1 MAGLKLLLDTNI
13 VIALEDPRT
22 VPPGVALLAQKAQL
36 HGLTLYL
43 DDACVAD
50 IERDPNLERRE
61 ATLSK
66 LHKFPTL
73 PNVAHRSDAELT
85 ARFGDVRTPND
96 RCDVLMLDTLDRNVV
111 DFLVSE
117 DIGLH
122 KRAERA
128 ALRDRVFTVREALGW
143 ILRTFE
149 PREFRLPYV
158 ASRKAYQIPTS
169 DPIFDSLREGYPD
182 FDDWWLQKCVR
193 QHRDCWVVEI
203 DGQLA
208 GLVVYKTET
217 HAEAHTRHPGP
228 RILKVCTFKMKPE
241 YRGEKFGE
249 QLLKKVLWYAQGNGY
264 DLVYLTAYAD
274 QEFLITLLQTFGFE
288 ITRTQSNGELMI
300 EKALVPN
307 EQPVLLESS
316 AIESDMRAYPRF
328 YEGEDVGKYVI
339 PIQPAFHRVL
349 FPEISES
356 VSLSLFPEMEFGVD
370 SNTNG
375 DRTPGNTIRKV
386 YVCRSP
392 TRTLSPGDLL
402 LFYLSKS
409 SAKSEELVRSQT
421 VTTIGVIEQVQQAVS
436 TTQLLRLV
444 GRRSVYTRKDLED
457 WGASEDRPVLVI
469 DFLLN
474 GHFQPPVTLAT
485 LLARGAFTNRPP
497 QSIKELTEE
506 SYRAVRSSTQVHYE

>member
-22 VPPGVALLAQKAQL
+22 VPPGMALLAQKAQL
-36 HGLTLYL
+36 HGLTLFL
-43 DDACVAD
+43 DEACISD

-66 LHKFPTL
+66 LQKFPVP
-73 PNVAHRSDAELT
+73 PNVAHRSESELIQ
-85 ARFGDVRTPND
+85 RFGDIRSPND
-96 RCDVLMLDTLDRNVV
+96 RCDVLMLDTLDRKVA

-128 ALRDRVFTVREALGW
+128 SLRDRVFTVREALAW
-143 ILRTFE
+143 IQRTFE

-158 ASRKAYQIPTS
+158 VSRKAYQIPTS
-169 DPIFDSLREGYPD
+169 DPIFESLREGYPG
-182 FDDWWLQKCVR
+182 FDDWWLEKCVR

-208 GLVVYKTET
+208 GLVVYKPET
-217 HAEAHTRHPGP
+217 HADAHTRHPGP

-249 QLLKKVLWYAQGNGY
+249 QLLKTILWYAQGNGY
-264 DLVYLTAYAD
+264 DLVYLTAHPD
-274 QEFLITLLQTFGFE
+274 QEFLITLLETFGFE
-288 ITRTQSNGELMI
+288 ATQTQPNGELVI
-300 EKALVPN
+300 EKAMVPN
-307 EQPVLLESS
+307 EHPVLLGLS
-316 AIESDMRAYPRF
+316 AIQTDMRVYPRF
-328 YEGEDVGKYVI
+328 YEGEGVSKYVI

-349 FPEISES
+349 FPEIAEAAP
-356 VSLSLFPEMEFGVD
+356 LPLFPEEQFLA
-370 SNTNG
+370 SSTAQS

-392 TRTLSPGDLL
+392 TRKLKPGDLL

-409 SAKSEELVRSQT
+409 EQLVRSQT
-421 VTTIGVIEQVQQAVS
+421 VTTIGVIEQAQRATS
-436 TTQLLRLV
+436 TQELLRLV
-444 GRRSVYTRKDLED
+444 GRRSVYAREDLEA
-457 WGASEDRPVLVI
+457 WRASDDHPVLVI

-474 GHFQPPVTLAT
+474 GHFRPPIALST
-485 LLARGAFTNRPP
+485 LLAKRAFTSQPP
-497 QSIKELTEE
+497 QSIKQLTEE
-506 SYRAVRSSTQVHYE
+506 SYQAIRSSTQVHYE

>member
-22 VPPGVALLAQKAQL
+22 VPPGMASLVQKAQI
-36 HGLTLYL
+36 HGLTLFL
-43 DDACVAD
+43 DDACEAD

-66 LHKFPTL
+66 LRKFPAL
-73 PNVAHRSDAELT
+73 PGVAHRSEPEMV
-85 ARFGDVRTPND
+85 ARFGDIRSPND
-96 RCDVLMLDTLDRNVV
+96 RCEVLMLDTLDLNVV

-128 ALRDRVFTVREALGW
+128 ALRDRVFTVREALAW
-143 ILRTFE
+143 IQRTFE
-149 PREFRLPYV
+149 PREFWLPYV
-158 ASRKAYQIPTS
+158 VSRKAYQITAS

-182 FDDWWLQKCVR
+182 FDRWWSEKCVA

-208 GLVVYKTET
+208 GIVVYKTET
-217 HAEAHTRHPGP
+217 HADAKTHHRGP

-241 YRGEKFGE
+241 FRGEKFGE
-249 QLLKKVLWYAQGNGY
+249 QLLKTILWYAQGNGY
-264 DLVYLTAYAD
+264 DLVYLTAHTN
-274 QEFLITLLQTFGFE
+274 QGFLITLLQTFGFE
-288 ITRTQSNGELMI
+288 ITQTQQNGELVI
-300 EKALVPN
+300 EKPMVTN
-307 EQPVLLESS
+307 EHSVALESS
-316 AIESDMRAYPRF
+316 AMEADMRAYPRF
-328 YEGEDVGKYVI
+328 YEGDGVGKYVI
-339 PIQPAFHRVL
+339 PIQPALHRVL
-349 FPEISES
+349 FPEIAEAAP
-356 VSLSLFPEMEFGVD
+356 LPLFPGHQFVAGSTVE
-370 SNTNG
+370 N
-375 DRTPGNTIRKV
+375 DRTPGNTVRIV

-392 TRTLSPGDLL
+392 TRTLNPGDLL

-409 SAKSEELVRSQT
+409 EELVRSQT
-421 VTTIGVIEQVQQAVS
+421 ITTIGVIEQVQHATS
-436 TTQLLRLV
+436 TAQLVRLV
-444 GRRSVYTRKDLED
+444 GRRSVYTREDLEK
-457 WGASEDRPVLVI
+457 SHTINKQTVLVI

-497 QSIKELTEE
+497 QSIKSLTEE
-506 SYRAVRSSTQVHYE
+506 SYRAIRSSTQVHYE